1 VSTAKIRR
9 GHSSAIEA
17 LLPAE
22 ECPLTLKGVYILIN
36 ILLSGCNGKM
46 GQVITRM
53 AEQYSDIRIVAGY
66 DISDRGNNT
75 YPVFTDLNKCGLRPD
90 VIIDFSNPA
99 ALEELIGYSVN
110 NGIPA
115 VIATTGLSQAQI
127 KLLEKASRSIPVFF
141 SANMSLGVNLLI
153 DLVKK
158 AARLLEQNYDIEII
172 EKHHN
177 QKIDAPSG
185 TALAIADSINSVLS
199 QKQEY
204 VYDRHSRRK
213 KRSKTEI
220 GIHAIRGGTIV
231 GEHSVIFAGND
242 EIIEIKHTAM
252 SKEIFGTGALRAAR
266 FLYGKAPGMYDMND
280 LIKEE

>member
-1 VSTAKIRR
+1 M
-9 GHSSAIEA
+9 
-17 LLPAE
+17 
-22 ECPLTLKGVYILIN
+22 IN

-46 GQVITRM
+46 GQVITRLS
-53 AEQYSDIRIVAGY
+53 EQYNDLRIAAGY
-66 DISDRGNNT
+66 DIADSGRNS
-75 YPVFTDLNKCGLRPD
+75 YPVFTDLNKCTLHPD
-90 VIIDFSNPA
+90 VMVDFSNPA
-99 ALEELIGYSVN
+99 ALEGLIDFSVKN
-110 NGIPA
+110 KIPS

-141 SANMSLGVNLLI
+141 SANMSLGINLLI

-177 QKIDAPSG
+177 QKLDAPSG
-185 TALAIADSINSVLS
+185 TALAIADSINSVLA

-213 KRSKTEI
+213 KRSRTEI
-220 GIHAIRGGTIV
+220 GIHAVRGGTIV

-242 EIIEIKHTAM
+242 EIIEINHTAM

-266 FLYGKAPGMYDMND
+266 FLYGKDPGMYNMDD
-280 LIKEE
+280 LIREE